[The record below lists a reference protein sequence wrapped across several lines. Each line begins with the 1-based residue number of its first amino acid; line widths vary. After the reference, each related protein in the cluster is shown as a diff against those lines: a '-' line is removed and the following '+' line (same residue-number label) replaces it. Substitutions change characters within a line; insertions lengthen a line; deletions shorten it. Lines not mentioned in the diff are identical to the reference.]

1 MAAQL
6 PEAVRRPAGVAIAAT
21 VLWGIG
27 ISPVPR
33 VYTEPDPVRRLEL
46 LRAGQRAWVIG
57 EHLAAAGTAAVPAAF
72 ARIALALPPSR
83 AKVFGTAAAAALA
96 AGAPLFVSQLAIRA
110 SDIER
115 FAARRL
121 PAWPFPAYAWLHVVA
136 LASLAGM
143 LGTLPGRRRE
153 AAALGAAAAGSAV
166 VLARTG
172 DIPPFVFYLAEQL
185 AAASLLRRGA

>member
-6 PEAVRRPAGVAIAAT
+6 PDAVRRPARVAIAAA

-33 VYTEPDPVRRLEL
+33 VYTEPDAERRLEL
-46 LRAGQRAWVIG
+46 LRSGHRAWVVG

-72 ARIALALPPSR
+72 ARIALALPPGR
-83 AKVFGTAAAAALA
+83 ARIYGAAAAGALV

-121 PAWPFPAYAWLHVVA
+121 PAWPFPAYAWLHVAA

-143 LGTLPGRRRE
+143 LGSLPGRRRE

-172 DIPPFVFYLAEQL
+172 DIPPFVFNVAEQL
-185 AAASLLRRGA
+185 AAASLLRRVG